1 MAVKLD
7 RATVCL
13 PIADRSAS
21 HTFYTALG
29 FSAFGDP
36 ADDGLP
42 EPLQFQISGGLR
54 LMLIPRGGF
63 GWMIGDRKRS
73 PKGTHECQFLIA
85 LPTRAEVDDL
95 LRRAHEA
102 GADTVFG
109 GGEQQWGYSGAFADP
124 DGHQW
129 QVTVTDGFLTR

>member
-13 PIADRSAS
+13 PIADRSVS

-54 LMLIPRGGF
+54 LMLIPRV
-63 GWMIGDRKRS
+63 
-73 PKGTHECQFLIA
+73 GTE
-85 LPTRAEVDDL
+85 
-95 LRRAHEA
+95 
-102 GADTVFG
+102 
-109 GGEQQWGYSGAFADP
+109 
-124 DGHQW
+124 
-129 QVTVTDGFLTR
+129 